1 MRKKIAKMKRP
12 IVYLEPTKR
21 VTEIIQLLEKK
32 YPKATTALEFSK
44 PLELLVATILSAQC
58 TDKQVNKVTQVL
70 FKKYTAVD
78 DYANVAIE
86 ILQEDIRST
95 GFYKSKAKYIKKSA
109 EMLISKFGR
118 KVPNTMEE
126 LIELPG
132 VARKTANIVLQNAYG
147 IIVGIA
153 VDTHVKRLSNK
164 LGLTTNQDPKKIE
177 IDLMKIVQK
186 NYWREISNLL
196 IFHGREICVARNP
209 KCFVCVLN
217 RICPSTNIE

>member
-1 MRKKIAKMKRP
+1 MKRP

>member
-1 MRKKIAKMKRP
+1 MKRP

-164 LGLTTNQDPKKIE
+164 LGLTTNQDPRKIE

-209 KCFVCVLN
+209 KCFECVLN

>member
-1 MRKKIAKMKRP
+1 MKRP
-12 IVYLEPTKR
+12 IVYLEPSKR
-21 VTEIIQLLEKK
+21 ITEIIQLLEKK
-32 YPKATTALEFSK
+32 YPKAITALEFSK

-58 TDKQVNKVTQVL
+58 TDKQVNKVTKVL
-70 FKKYTAVD
+70 FKKYSSVY

-86 ILQEDIRST
+86 NLQEDIRST

-118 KVPNTMEE
+118 KVPNSMEE

-147 IIVGIA
+147 IVVGIT

-164 LGLTTNQDPKKIE
+164 LGLTTNQDPNKIE
-177 IDLMKIVQK
+177 IDLMKIVPK
-186 NYWREISNLL
+186 SYWREISDLL
-196 IFHGREICVARNP
+196 IFHGREICLARTP
-209 KCFVCVLN
+209 KCFECILN
-217 RICPSTNIE
+217 RICPSANLE